1 MPQGDAFNRNEVSSV
16 YVRASA
22 RYVVSL
28 IVGMEAEEISSPEA
42 AVAAVLELTRGQDR
56 KSLVWHV
63 HDRETGVT
71 KEVEQSIVEDDDE
84 AAPNS
89 ETA

>member
-28 IVGMEAEEISSPEA
+28 IVGMEAEEVSSPEA
-42 AVAAVLELTRGQDR
+42 AVAAVLQLTRGPDR
-56 KSLVWHV
+56 KSLVWQV
-63 HDRETGVT
+63 HDRETGET
-71 KEVEQSIVEDDDE
+71 KEIEQSLVDDDE
-84 AAPNS
+84 EVPSS
-89 ETA
+89 ESA